1 MRDAR
6 IRSAALDAASVGLL
20 ACVAL
25 PAAVLCLVAGAVTF
39 AAYTAA
45 AAAGVRAHDLRT
57 GYTPGRV
64 LWRGGPRR

>member
-6 IRSAALDAASVGLL
+6 IRSAALDVASVGLL

-25 PAAVLCLVAGAVTF
+25 PAAMLCLGACVAAF

-57 GYTPGRV
+57 GYTPEHV